1 MMVLETEKVNLAG
14 RIYPLDIAN
23 QICSVQP
30 IDPEPFRKLYE
41 RAKENERIKIRLAKT
56 FMVPVSRIDAYCVE
70 AYRIGIK
77 ESKNKS

>member
-1 MMVLETEKVNLAG
+1 MNFLESEKVTWGG

-30 IDPEPFRKLYE
+30 IDPDPFRKLYE
-41 RAKENERIKIRLAKT
+41 RAKENERIKIRLSKA
-56 FMVPVSRIDAYCVE
+56 FMVPVSRIYAYCVE
-70 AYRIGIK
+70 AYRLGIK